1 MEKQKARYETKVELT
16 DSLIKGTIAKDGLV
30 RMSDTTKGL
39 FVIIYPSGVITWCVR
54 KGVNGNKLTLTL
66 GKFDQ
71 GYTTDM
77 AREAVR
83 QVDDYISTGKE
94 ITAPTMISRDDLCKL
109 NPAGLP
115 PIFTFKDL
123 YCEWLNSDDAKSL
136 DSKYL
141 GRVENQIKTHI
152 LPYLGETEATNIKS
166 EMIMDAA
173 KKLEEKGNVETAHR
187 VVGLCSRIFKYG
199 VSQKKI
205 KTDPADSLKGTLVAS
220 KRKSMPS
227 IQASNENRIGELIYK
242 ARNSKEPYANMLLM
256 LAYTFVRPG
265 ELRMAEWGEFDLNK
279 GLWSIPAER
288 MRMSQPHIVPLSSQA
303 IAILNELNK
312 GKVSKY
318 VFPLGSNPASGR
330 PADANAILELLPK
343 LGFDKEEM
351 SAIGFRTLAKSIF
364 ESSDQSSSALIEKQ
378 FPHNAGNRTSSSV
391 SNNLEYIKERKAMV
405 QWYADKLDSFEK
417 GYAQKLGT
425 SRGIGIAGK

>member
-1 MEKQKARYETKVELT
+1 MEKQKARYETRVELN
-16 DSLIKGTIAKDGLV
+16 DSLIKGTVAKDGVV
-30 RMSDTTKGL
+30 RISDTTKGL
-39 FVIIYPSGVITWCVR
+39 FVLIYPSGVITWR
-54 KGVNGNKLTLTL
+54 MRISFKGEKLTLTL
-66 GKFDQ
+66 GRFDE

-83 QVDDYISTGKE
+83 QVKDYISTGKA
-94 ITAPTMISRDDLCKL
+94 ITAPMMISREKLREL
-109 NPAGLP
+109 NPTGLP
-115 PIFTFKDL
+115 SKFTFENL
-123 YCEWLNSDDAKSL
+123 YVEWLKSDDAKFF

-166 EMIMDAA
+166 EMIKDVAE
-173 KKLEEKGNVETAHR
+173 KLQEKGKVETSHR

-205 KTDPADSLKGTLVAS
+205 QKDPADSLKGTLVAS

-227 IQASNENRIGELIYK
+227 IKVSNEGRIGELIYK

-265 ELRMAEWGEFDLNK
+265 ELRMAEWEEFDLNK

-288 MRMSQPHIVPLSSQA
+288 MRMSQPHIVPLSNQA
-303 IAILNELNK
+303 IVILNELK
-312 GKVSKY
+312 KKKVSRY
-318 VFPLGSNPASGR
+318 VFPLGSNPSSGR
-330 PADANAILELLPK
+330 PADTNAILELLPK
-343 LGFDKEEM
+343 LGFNKEEM
-351 SAIGFRTLAKSIF
+351 SAIGFRMLAKSIF
-364 ESSDQSSSALIEKQ
+364 ESSNQFTSALIEKQ
-378 FPHNAGNRTSSSV
+378 FPHNAGNRTSSV

-417 GYAQKLGT
+417 GYAQKIGA
-425 SRGIGIAGK
+425 SRGIGSSAM